1 MRSAAL
7 ALVAATVSGLA
18 ALTPVP
24 GHAEL
29 YTQDTLTPPT
39 GFHPGWHEGTEAP
52 PVERLSRRRRIHSRG
67 RVTVH
72 RRSRPGGIQI
82 APQRA
87 PVSLAAGACRLP
99 PPRRSALL
107 APPLGTLASIL
118 RAPIETVVDGVG
130 LGADRA
136 YLVATSCPGDTMER
150 QGPAVA
156 VGRLNPVFVRRL
168 AAAVRDARAEGI
180 EACIFSAYRP
190 PGYGVGG
197 FRDKFMSAHAY
208 GLAVDMAGIGPAG
221 SKTAIRWREIAAIR
235 GVYGPYSVYS
245 RSEWNHME
253 PSRSVAVTRDAP
265 ALRGTITSVGPKL
278 LATMWEAGKAV
289 IAPIGL
295 AANVGIEKKPP
306 LRLARAAD

>member
-1 MRSAAL
+1 M
-7 ALVAATVSGLA
+7 
-18 ALTPVP
+18 
-24 GHAEL
+24 
-29 YTQDTLTPPT
+29 
-39 GFHPGWHEGTEAP
+39 
-52 PVERLSRRRRIHSRG
+52 
-67 RVTVH
+67 
-72 RRSRPGGIQI
+72 
-82 APQRA
+82 
-87 PVSLAAGACRLP
+87 
-99 PPRRSALL
+99 
-107 APPLGTLASIL
+107 
-118 RAPIETVVDGVG
+118 G

-295 AANVGIEKKPP
+295 AANVGIE
-306 LRLARAAD
+306 RSRRSASRERRIDYAVRERHGRYHRRHRYAGI